1 MRNNKASSVTMVC
14 CLGLLLIGGCLDI
27 TTTSEVKR
35 DGSIVRTITFTGDSS
50 AVYSGNFPVE
60 LDSLWTKSAVKT
72 SEKKYTLTATRTFRN
87 AEEMN
92 KTVQGQFGKTLQ
104 YRIALEKS
112 FQWFFTV
119 YRYEEINLPFAQFT
133 SIPMTDY
140 LSQEEIE
147 WFKTKILNGELKE
160 GKKTLEDSLIAERI
174 SPRSEE
180 WTLRNHFAP
189 FFSTFLSGVAALNDP
204 ALTAAGVESLK
215 DSLYRHSTKAIESN
229 KFDTLHLIF
238 RHVLKTPVVEKVWQ
252 INARSFEE
260 IERKIEFEQSIG
272 KHNYVTSVIMPGLI
286 TGSNARKIEANKATW
301 QEFLGLASYFE
312 YTMWVESRQVNWW
325 AVIIA
330 LVLVVSLMAALIISV
345 LRRRSRKQ

>member
-1 MRNNKASSVTMVC
+1 M
-14 CLGLLLIGGCLDI
+14 
-27 TTTSEVKR
+27 
-35 DGSIVRTITFTGDSS
+35 
-50 AVYSGNFPVE
+50 
-60 LDSLWTKSAVKT
+60 
-72 SEKKYTLTATRTFRN
+72 
-87 AEEMN
+87 
-92 KTVQGQFGKTLQ
+92 
-104 YRIALEKS
+104 
-112 FQWFFTV
+112 
-119 YRYEEINLPFAQFT
+119 YRYEEVNLPFAQFT

-180 WTLRNHFAP
+180 WTSRNHFAP

-215 DSLYRHSTKAIESN
+215 DSLYRHSTKAVESN

-238 RHVLKTPVVEKVWQ
+238 RNVLKTPVVEKVWQ
-252 INARSFEE
+252 TNARSFEE

-325 AVIIA
+325 AVIVACI
-330 LVLVVSLMAALIISV
+330 LVVSLMTALIISA
-345 LRRRSRKQ
+345 LCRRSRAQ

>member
-1 MRNNKASSVTMVC
+1 MVS

-60 LDSLWTKSAVKT
+60 LDSLWTRSTVKT
-72 SEKKYTLTATRTFRN
+72 SEKKYTLTATRTFGN

-119 YRYEEINLPFAQFT
+119 YRYEEINLPFVQFT

-140 LSQEEIE
+140 FSQEEIE

-174 SPRSEE
+174 GPRFEE
-180 WTLRNHFAP
+180 WTSRNHFAP
-189 FFSTFLSGVAALNDP
+189 FFSTFLSGIAALNDP

-215 DSLYRHSTKAIESN
+215 DSLYRHSTKAIKSN

-252 INARSFEE
+252 MSAGSFEK
-260 IERKIEFEQSIG
+260 IERKFEFEQSIG
-272 KHNYVTSVIMPGLI
+272 KHKYETSVIMPGLI

-301 QEFLGLASYFE
+301 QEFLGFASYFE

-345 LRRRSRKQ
+345 LRRRGRKQ